1 MACRKTRAF
10 YSGDFQSYCDSVK
23 SLVDSE
29 LQSFLPVVAELNLG
43 KQIEYALQTEG
54 KRLRPTLVLLSGES
68 VGANKEQLRK
78 LALAIELLHLATL
91 VHDDILDE
99 DLFRRN
105 SVSVYAKWSV
115 KEAILV
121 GDMLAS
127 LSLSLCKGY
136 KRRILD
142 VMIDTCRQLSDG
154 EYNDVELDNTA
165 LTEKNYFT
173 KVRKKCASLF
183 QAACECGAL
192 AANGSLSET
201 NALRFYG
208 ENYGVAY
215 QIRDDII
222 DIENSG
228 NDLQTDV
235 NRFRATL
242 PIIHAY
248 DSANYE
254 KQELLKR
261 LLFAK
266 TQENLSAFLN
276 EAQVY
281 FKNGSLGYCSS
292 KVDEYVDRA
301 VASLAPLKESIF
313 KSYLTEMAE
322 LLRIKEPE
330 IVVQELFFKP

>member
-1 MACRKTRAF
+1 MASEKTRTLH
-10 YSGDFQSYCDSVK
+10 SSDFQSYRSSVK
-23 SLVDSE
+23 NLIDSE
-29 LQSFLPVVAELNLG
+29 LQSLLPVIAELNLR
-43 KQIEYALQTEG
+43 KQIEYALHTKG

-68 VGANKEQLRK
+68 VGANREQLRK

-121 GDMLAS
+121 GDVLAS
-127 LSLSLCKGY
+127 LSLSLCKEY

-142 VMIDTCRQLSDG
+142 VMLDTCTQLSDG
-154 EYNDVELDNTA
+154 EYSDVKLARTA
-165 LTEKNYFT
+165 LTEEDYFK

-183 QAACECGAL
+183 KAACECGAL
-192 AANGSLSET
+192 AANGSPSET
-201 NALRFYG
+201 NALRLYG

-222 DIENSG
+222 DVETSG

-235 NRFRATL
+235 NKFRATL

-248 DSANYE
+248 DSANDE
-254 KQELLKR
+254 KQALFER
-261 LLFAK
+261 LLSAK
-266 TQENLSAFLN
+266 TQESLSAFLN

-281 FKNGSLGYCSS
+281 FENGSLGYCAS
-292 KVDEYVDRA
+292 KVDEYIDRA

-313 KSYLTEMAE
+313 KCYLMEMAE
-322 LLRIKEPE
+322 LLRIKEPK
-330 IVVQELFFKP
+330 IGVQKFILET